1 MPQAHQWRYGDGMTP
16 DNVVRGEIRVD
27 APSLVVL
34 VGPSASGK
42 STWAKA
48 WFAPSEVVSSD
59 SLRALAGEGE
69 QDQRASA
76 DAFAVLDLVVER
88 RLKRKLLTVIDS
100 TALEA
105 DRRRAYIS
113 AARTAGVRVIA
124 VSFPISAAECR
135 SRNRKREHA
144 IPAAVL
150 AKQLENFDLVRPRL
164 GEEGFDEV
172 VETGP
177 VRVVGPAMARSLP
190 DHRSA
195 RLSFGL
201 QISAFT
207 WPGGPAEIRDRLA
220 AIARAAEGAG
230 FSDLWVMDHFRQIP
244 QVGRAWDDMLESY
257 TTLAYIAGVTS
268 SIRLGTM
275 VTGVTYRNV
284 GHLAKIIATLDVLS
298 GGRAQCGI
306 GAAWFADEH
315 RAYGWR
321 FPSVPERF
329 DLLEDAL
336 QVLPI
341 LWGPGSPA
349 FSGRTISIPDTT
361 CYPRPLQKRI
371 PLWVG
376 GGGEKRTLRLVAKYA
391 DACNLF
397 GDPATVSRKV
407 RVLRDH
413 CESVGRD
420 PDCIA
425 VSHLSSVLVGR
436 DGPGLATTI
445 ERLRPSTVPASRF
458 ASMANAGSVADHVGS
473 FSALGEVGVQHCV
486 VALAD
491 VGEIEPVSVFGEVI
505 DEFR

>member
-1 MPQAHQWRYGDGMTP
+1 MTS
-16 DNVVRGEIRVD
+16 DNAVRREIRVD

-34 VGPSASGK
+34 VGPAASGK
-42 STWAKA
+42 TTWAGT
-48 WFAPSEVVSSD
+48 WFAPSEIVSSD
-59 SLRALAGEGE
+59 ALRSLAGEGE

-76 DAFAVLDLVVER
+76 DAFAILDLVVER
-88 RLKRKLLTVIDS
+88 RLKRKLLTVVDS
-100 TALEA
+100 TALET

-113 AARTAGVRVIA
+113 AARTAGVRVVA
-124 VSFPISAAECR
+124 VTFPTSAAECR
-135 SRNRKREHA
+135 SRNRKREHVV
-144 IPAAVL
+144 PVAVL
-150 AKQLENFDLVRPRL
+150 AKQLENFDLARL
-164 GEEGFDEV
+164 RLDEEGFDEV
-172 VETGP
+172 VEAGP
-177 VRVVGPAMARSLP
+177 VRIVGPALERSVP
-190 DHRSA
+190 VGRSG

-201 QISAFT
+201 QVSAFT

-220 AIARAAEGAG
+220 AIARAAEDAG

-257 TTLAYIAGVTS
+257 TALAYIAGVTS
-268 SIRLGTM
+268 SIRLGAM

-306 GAAWFADEH
+306 GAAWFAEEH

-321 FPSVPERF
+321 FASVPERF

-341 LWGPGSPA
+341 LWGPGNPA
-349 FSGRTISIPDTT
+349 FSGKTISIPDTT
-361 CYPRPLQKRI
+361 CYPRPLQEWI

-397 GDPATVSRKV
+397 GDPATVSHKV

-420 PDCIA
+420 PDAVA

-436 DGPGLATTI
+436 DGPGLAATI
-445 ERLRPSTVPASRF
+445 QRLRPSTVPASRF
-458 ASMANAGSVADHVGS
+458 ASMVNAGSVTDHVGS
-473 FSALGEVGVQHCV
+473 FAALAEVGVQHCV

-491 VGEIEPVSVFGEVI
+491 VGEVEPVSIFAEVI